1 MAEAHS
7 AVAFSFAVTHEGVDV
22 NFDRELLHLVYQS
35 GVRSWKKRIARF
47 KVNFSSCQH
56 IMEWQHFFLILT
68 LSKLADCVLNFASHL
83 FAFFAVD
90 LIDVNLSSQDV
101 SLQDA
106 ALANT
111 SVPRFQ
117 AKI

>member
-7 AVAFSFAVTHEGVDV
+7 AVAFSFAVTHEGLDV

-47 KVNFSSCQH
+47 KVIFTATCW
-56 IMEWQHFFLILT
+56 IHFFLQFALG
-68 LSKLADCVLNFASHL
+68 KLNFASHL
-83 FAFFAVD
+83 FAFFAAHS
-90 LIDVNLSSQDV
+90 IDVKLSPQDA

-106 ALANT
+106 ALAIIR
-111 SVPRFQ
+111 VPRFHAQ
-117 AKI
+117 L